1 MMHMLSCFGFLGES
15 LEAPKWSQA
24 EMENRISESGKK
36 TMKQL
41 GLGVLLYLLIVL
53 KDLDRDSEH
62 EENNYVIHRRV
73 SVSD

>member
-1 MMHMLSCFGFLGES
+1 MHMLSCFGFLGES

-41 GLGVLLYLLIVL
+41 GLGVL

-62 EENNYVIHRRV
+62 EENNYVTH
-73 SVSD
+73 